1 MGVSPEAI
9 EPQNREGDRM
19 SFITNVDKFS
29 VGNPMVDADH
39 RMLAEYINLL
49 HEAVCSS
56 ALISEQVH
64 LFAQLIERTK
74 EHFQRE
80 EVLMQNMV
88 YPDYAKHKAEH
99 DMLLEEVQDLL
110 VRFNVGSISL
120 TDNLFSYLEEWL
132 TFHEVT
138 SDKKLAE
145 TIRQAEEK

>member
-1 MGVSPEAI
+1 
-9 EPQNREGDRM
+9 
-19 SFITNVDKFS
+19 
-29 VGNPMVDADH
+29 MVDADH

-49 HEAVCSS
+49 HEAVSSS

-64 LFAQLIERTK
+64 LFGQLIERTK

-80 EVLMQNMV
+80 EALMQNMV

-145 TIRQAEEK
+145 TIRLGEEK